1 MKTLSKTSHFLS
13 VCSANFKRLEK
24 VIDLKTLNDVEILLN
39 RDSSKAKFKIIQK
52 SNHTLILDAL
62 YVSPNEIL
70 EFSFRLHFY
79 IDAEMVEVISYQNE
93 KPVPFFIKRPMSQ
106 SVDEKF
112 QQNRLLT
119 EWLEYIFE
127 NGMSPK
133 KYFV

>member
-1 MKTLSKTSHFLS
+1 MKTASKTSHFLS

-24 VIDLKTLNDVEILLN
+24 VIDLQTFNDVEILLN
-39 RDSSKAKFKIIQK
+39 KESSKAKFKLIQK
-52 SNHTLILDAL
+52 SNHTLILDAS
-62 YVSPNEIL
+62 YVSLNEIL

-79 IDAEMVEVISYQNE
+79 IDAKMVEVISYQNE

-106 SVDEKF
+106 SADEKF

-127 NGMSPK
+127 NGMSSK